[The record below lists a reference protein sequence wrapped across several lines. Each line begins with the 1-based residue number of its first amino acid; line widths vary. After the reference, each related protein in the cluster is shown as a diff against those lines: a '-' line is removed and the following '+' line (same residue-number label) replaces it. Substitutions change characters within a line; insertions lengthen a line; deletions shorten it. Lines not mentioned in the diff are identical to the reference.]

1 MKCSTESVML
11 DWSEQCHRGAGAAE
25 AQRAELKLYEK
36 HRVPNKSL
44 KSLQVAESCGEG
56 HPLPLSGPG

>member
-1 MKCSTESVML
+1 ML